1 MKYLIIFQYH
11 LRDMDETL
19 QDNDEPLETLL
30 EFTGLLP
37 VQNTPMFCLVHCSV
51 ISKKNTRLFHN
62 RLFHNFHF
70 IKQYKWKNSQDQ
82 FSLDLHLSPG
92 NAASG
97 KGNSIFQRQ
106 LEETGL
112 I

>member
-11 LRDMDETL
+11 LREMEERL
-19 QDNDEPLETLL
+19 KDNDEPLEDLL
-30 EFTGLLP
+30 EFAGLLP
-37 VQNTPMFCLVHCSV
+37 LQKSAIVCLVHGNV

-92 NAASG
+92 NVTSG
-97 KGNSIFQRQ
+97 KGSSIFWRK
-106 LEETGL
+106 
-112 I
+112 